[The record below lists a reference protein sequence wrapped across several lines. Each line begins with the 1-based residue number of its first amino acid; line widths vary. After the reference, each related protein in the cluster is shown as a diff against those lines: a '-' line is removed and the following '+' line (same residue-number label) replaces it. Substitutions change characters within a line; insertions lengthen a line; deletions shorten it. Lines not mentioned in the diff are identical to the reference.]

1 MARKTVTWRSVLF
14 SDAMNDPWQPLLAAE
29 ERTHLS
35 TYLGQEI
42 YMQEGVLILESIDSI
57 CGICRLTEDP

>member
-1 MARKTVTWRSVLF
+1 
-14 SDAMNDPWQPLLAAE
+14 MNDPWQPLLAAE

-42 YMQEGVLILESIDSI
+42 YMQEGVLVLESIDSI